1 MRITSKNMQIK
12 KERFYMSEDEQIDEE
27 LAKAKQSV
35 LADLLGKKQ
44 AKIPFMDTRS
54 LTKSQA
60 TALKALEN
68 EKMFEIVD
76 RVIDYG
82 DPDPITKQVQRF
94 SPQRKGLVMTVE
106 VYPEEKRWIEH
117 LLLILKGVPLK
128 NKEVDLVKK
137 NINLGKGASGDGIEW
152 ASVSRGD
159 NLGVVFDE
167 DEKTVT
173 HFTLSVLV

>member
-1 MRITSKNMQIK
+1 MSK
-12 KERFYMSEDEQIDEE
+12 DEQIDEE

-82 DPDPITKQVQRF
+82 DPDPITKQVHRF

-128 NKEVDLVKK
+128 KKEVDLVKK
-137 NINLGKGASGDGIEW
+137 NINRLNYQGALRDYYEFYGLNRSELKDLERAEREEGHNSKADRLKTIIE
-152 ASVSRGD
+152 
-159 NLGVVFDE
+159 
-167 DEKTVT
+167 KI
-173 HFTLSVLV
+173 